1 MKNKNLANRVKELRK
16 RKGFSQEELTEISGL
31 SLRTIQRI
39 ENGETEPRGDTFK
52 RLANTLNVTPD
63 ELIDWTLQED
73 KGYLQAL
80 NLSALSF
87 LFFPLLGIIIPL
99 IMWISKKDKLK
110 NVNVLAKSIINF
122 QITWIIIFSVGFICN
137 ALLLANKLDT
147 TGVIS
152 PTMIINNL
160 RNQMILV
167 VVMYCFNFIMILINS
182 YRIYKEK
189 NIRYFPKINFLRV

>member
-1 MKNKNLANRVKELRK
+1 AN
-16 RKGFSQEELTEISGL
+16 
-31 SLRTIQRI
+31 
-39 ENGETEPRGDTFK
+39 
-52 RLANTLNVTPD
+52 ALNVTPD